1 VLQGLL
7 IVVLLITIGIN
18 IMFILDTSRRL
29 HDEVQTAGETMQ
41 WGSTEL
47 PSRVHIHEARY
58 TQRSSRLTLI
68 VLPSVELA
76 VALS

>member
-29 HDEVQTAGETMQ
+29 HDEVQTTGEKIVSGAPKRRFVLTFAVT
-41 WGSTEL
+41 GL
-47 PSRVHIHEARY
+47 YPC
-58 TQRSSRLTLI
+58 RLVDWLFN
-68 VLPSVELA
+68 
-76 VALS
+76 